1 MPNQNQQPNGLP
13 PQQNKTP
20 GKTNWGLW
28 ILLAV
33 IAGILALAFMSDDG
47 FGGSTKKLTLE
58 EFEADC
64 RDGKIIQNDQ
74 KKFPIT
80 ITTKDGTTKATLS
93 AYRLK
98 EAPTTDLSTFIVPFT
113 PSEEMINLLNENGI
127 TERLLLNSF
136 HRTQT
141 IDGDG
146 STPTVAQ
153 MNASSIRPVPLTTVT
168 HQTPP
173 TPQATEP
180 QEADQNV
187 ATTTPDTA
195 TEANAAPADSTDG
208 AAAKVDSAPTEQQ
221 RMVPVVIQRQY
232 SLKNRPDII
241 NTQDFK
247 QICKEKR
254 ILFKQDSDKYNSNG
268 KPVEMINPFI
278 LQVPGDNRLYVIG
291 QYIKRPPL
299 AQVDTKQ
306 TEPVIVNFHTS
317 LQGDKI
323 KELLGNSFTH
333 KIESNT
339 WQAILINC
347 LPVIIIIFILI
358 FLFRAQGGGAGGA
371 MKFARSRARLLDPA
385 SNNITFKDVAGI
397 SEAKEELWEIVEFLR
412 NPKKFRNLGGT
423 IPKGV
428 LMVGPPGTGKTL
440 LAKAIAGE
448 ADVPFYTISGSDFV
462 EMFVGV
468 GASRVR
474 DMFAEAKK
482 NSPCLIFIDEIDAVG
497 RHRGHGVGGGHDER
511 EQTLNAMLVEMDG
524 FTPNENVI
532 VIAATNRVDVLD
544 PALLRPGRFDRQV
557 MVHLPDAA
565 GREQILRVHV
575 RKIKL
580 DPSVNLT
587 PIAKATTGFSGA
599 ELANLVNEAALIA
612 ARKNQSTVLQ
622 ADLEEA
628 REKVR
633 WGRERRSLEI
643 TDKEKYNTAVH
654 EAGHALCLL
663 KTDLA
668 KTLPL
673 HKVTIIPRGPALG
686 VTMMLPDE
694 DKHSEYKSE
703 LLDYIVMAMGVRCA
717 EQVVF
722 GDVSG
727 GARGDIQQAT
737 AIARKMVC
745 VYGMSEKLGP
755 IEYGTN
761 HNEVFL
767 ARDISQTTRNY
778 SERTAQII
786 DEEIQRIV
794 TENYQRA
801 LTILTENKDKLLLV
815 ADKLIEYETLSGEH
829 ITELVET
836 GTMQNPPTKELPPPM
851 PEEPD
856 APTDLET
863 PDDCPPAPGE
873 VEAEEK
879 AQPRI

>member
-1 MPNQNQQPNGLP
+1 MPAPA
-13 PQQNKTP
+13 P

-33 IAGILALAFMSDDG
+33 ITGILALAFMSDDG

-64 RDGKIIQNDQ
+64 KNGKVILNNQ
-74 KKFPIT
+74 KDFPVVIT
-80 ITTKDGTTKATLS
+80 SNSNNTKAVIS

-98 EAPTTDLSTFIVPFT
+98 QQPATDLGTFIVPYSD
-113 PSEEMINLLNENGI
+113 SEEMKNLLNEAGI
-127 TERLLLNSF
+127 TNTAILSDF
-136 HRTQT
+136 HRTQDSLEAVT
-141 IDGDG
+141 MKPVVANVEAKPQPT
-146 STPTVAQ
+146 TPTGNEPQ
-153 MNASSIRPVPLTTVT
+153 GTE
-168 HQTPP
+168 
-173 TPQATEP
+173 QATADKQP
-180 QEADQNV
+180 GEA
-187 ATTTPDTA
+187 A
-195 TEANAAPADSTDG
+195 EDSPE
-208 AAAKVDSAPTEQQ
+208 VRQ
-221 RMVPVVIQRQY
+221 RRMPVVIQHRY
-232 SLKNRPDII
+232 SLKNKPDML
-241 NTQDFK
+241 NV
-247 QICKEKR
+247 KEFAR
-254 ILFKQDSDKYNSNG
+254 LYREGRLLFASDSDKYNNNG
-268 KPVEMINPFI
+268 KPVQIINPMI
-278 LQVPGDNRLYVIG
+278 LTTQLDANRYVFG
-291 QYIKRPPL
+291 QYIKRAPL
-299 AQVDTKQ
+299 AKVDPKD
-306 TEPVIVNFHTS
+306 TEPVSVSFS
-317 LQGDKI
+317 PAFQGKKI
-323 KELLGNSFTH
+323 NELLDNNFSH

-339 WQAILINC
+339 WEAILINC

-358 FLFRAQGGGAGGA
+358 FLFRAQGGGPGGA

-580 DPSVNLT
+580 DPSVNLN
-587 PIAKATTGFSGA
+587 PIARATTGFSGA

-612 ARKNQSTVLQ
+612 ARKNQKTVMQ

-668 KTLPL
+668 KSLPL

-703 LLDYIVMAMGVRCA
+703 LLDYIVMAMGGRCA

-737 AIARKMVC
+737 SIARKMVC

-755 IEYGTN
+755 IEYGSN

-801 LTILTENKDKLLLV
+801 LDILTEHKDKLLLV

-829 ITELVET
+829 IAELVET
-836 GTMQNPPTKELPPPM
+836 GTMLNPPTRELPPPM
-851 PEEPD
+851 PVDLD
-856 APTDLET
+856 APTDLQT
-863 PDDCPPAPGE
+863 PDDEPPAPGE
-873 VEAEEK
+873 VEAEDKDE
-879 AQPRI
+879 PRF

>member
-1 MPNQNQQPNGLP
+1 MLNV
-13 PQQNKTP
+13 K
-20 GKTNWGLW
+20 
-28 ILLAV
+28 
-33 IAGILALAFMSDDG
+33 
-47 FGGSTKKLTLE
+47 
-58 EFEADC
+58 EFA
-64 RDGKIIQNDQ
+64 R
-74 KKFPIT
+74 
-80 ITTKDGTTKATLS
+80 L
-93 AYRLK
+93 YR
-98 EAPTTDLSTFIVPFT
+98 E
-113 PSEEMINLLNENGI
+113 G
-127 TERLLLNSF
+127 
-136 HRTQT
+136 
-141 IDGDG
+141 
-146 STPTVAQ
+146 
-153 MNASSIRPVPLTTVT
+153 
-168 HQTPP
+168 
-173 TPQATEP
+173 
-180 QEADQNV
+180 
-187 ATTTPDTA
+187 
-195 TEANAAPADSTDG
+195 
-208 AAAKVDSAPTEQQ
+208 
-221 RMVPVVIQRQY
+221 
-232 SLKNRPDII
+232 
-241 NTQDFK
+241 
-247 QICKEKR
+247 R
-254 ILFKQDSDKYNSNG
+254 ILFASDSDKYNNNG
-268 KPVEMINPFI
+268 KPVQIINPMI
-278 LQVPGDNRLYVIG
+278 LTTQLDANRYVFG
-291 QYIKRPPL
+291 QYIKRAPL
-299 AQVDTKQ
+299 AKVAPKD
-306 TEPVIVNFHTS
+306 TEPVSVSFS
-317 LQGDKI
+317 PAFQGKKI
-323 KELLGNSFTH
+323 NELLDNNFSH

-339 WQAILINC
+339 WEAILINC

-358 FLFRAQGGGAGGA
+358 FLFRAQGGGPGGA

-580 DPSVNLT
+580 DPSVNLN
-587 PIAKATTGFSGA
+587 PIARATTGFSGA

-612 ARKNQSTVLQ
+612 ARKNQKTVMQ

-668 KTLPL
+668 KSLPL

-703 LLDYIVMAMGVRCA
+703 LLDYIVMAMGGRCA

-737 AIARKMVC
+737 SIARKMVC

-755 IEYGTN
+755 IEYGSN
-761 HNEVFL
+761 HSEVFL

-801 LTILTENKDKLLLV
+801 LDILTEHKDKLLLV

-829 ITELVET
+829 IAELVET
-836 GTMQNPPTKELPPPM
+836 GTMLNPPTRELPPPM
-851 PEEPD
+851 PVDLD
-856 APTDLET
+856 APTDLQT
-863 PDDCPPAPGE
+863 PDDEPPAPGE
-873 VEAEEK
+873 VEAEDKDE
-879 AQPRI
+879 PRF

>member
-1 MPNQNQQPNGLP
+1 MADQKQNPNGLP
-13 PQQNKTP
+13 PSPNHTP
-20 GKTNWGLW
+20 GRTNWGLW
-28 ILLAV
+28 ILVAV
-33 IAGILALAFMSDDG
+33 IVGILALAFMSDDG
-47 FGGSTKKLTLE
+47 FSGTTKKITME
-58 EFEADC
+58 EFEANC
-64 RDGKIIQNDQ
+64 HDGRIILSDQ
-74 KKFPIT
+74 KKYPVEV
-80 ITTKDGTTKATLS
+80 TTNDSTSKATLT
-93 AYRLK
+93 AFRLK
-98 EAPTTDLSTFIVPFT
+98 TAPATPLGAFLVRFNDSEKMNNLLNAYGIADSVYAAPTEGQVSTDAPAQPEATQEVEGTADNKDTQEAAPVVPVELKQSPMIAALNNAVTTYGAVDEMNAAEFHDLCESKRVLFSKDSHKFQSQGNAVQIPNPVIIINPETQERALIGYYRKVTPPTAVDEKNTEPIIVPF
-113 PSEEMINLLNENGI
+113 S
-127 TERLLLNSF
+127 
-136 HRTQT
+136 RT
-141 IDGDG
+141 
-146 STPTVAQ
+146 
-153 MNASSIRPVPLTTVT
+153 
-168 HQTPP
+168 
-173 TPQATEP
+173 
-180 QEADQNV
+180 
-187 ATTTPDTA
+187 
-195 TEANAAPADSTDG
+195 
-208 AAAKVDSAPTEQQ
+208 
-221 RMVPVVIQRQY
+221 
-232 SLKNRPDII
+232 
-241 NTQDFK
+241 F
-247 QICKEKR
+247 
-254 ILFKQDSDKYNSNG
+254 
-268 KPVEMINPFI
+268 
-278 LQVPGDNRLYVIG
+278 
-291 QYIKRPPL
+291 
-299 AQVDTKQ
+299 
-306 TEPVIVNFHTS
+306 
-317 LQGDKI
+317 QGDKV
-323 KELLGNSFTH
+323 KQLLGNNVTY
-333 KIESNT
+333 KVESNT
-339 WQAILINC
+339 WEAILINC
-347 LPVIIIIFILI
+347 LPVVLIFIILM
-358 FLFRAQGGGAGGA
+358 FLFRAQGGGPSGA
-371 MKFARSRARLLDPA
+371 MKFARSRARLLDPS

-412 NPKKFRNLGGT
+412 NPRKFRNLGGT

-557 MVHLPDAA
+557 VVNLPDAA
-565 GREQILRVHV
+565 GREQILKVHV

-580 DPSVNLT
+580 DPSVQLA
-587 PIAKATTGFSGA
+587 PIARATTGFSGA

-612 ARKNQSTVLQ
+612 ARKNQTTVKQ

-643 TDKEKYNTAVH
+643 SDREKYMTAVH

-663 KTDLA
+663 KTPLA

-703 LLDYIVMAMGVRCA
+703 MLDYIVMAMGGRCA

-755 IEYGTN
+755 VEYGSN
-761 HNEVFL
+761 HSEVFL
-767 ARDISQTTRNY
+767 ARDISHTSRNY
-778 SERTAQII
+778 SERTAQLI

-794 TENYQRA
+794 EENYTRA
-801 LTILTENKDKLLLV
+801 LNILTENKDKLTLV
-815 ADKLIEYETLSGEH
+815 ADKLVEYETLSGEH
-829 ITELVET
+829 IAELVET
-836 GTMQNPPTKELPPPM
+836 GTMLNPPDKELPPPM
-851 PEEPD
+851 PEED
-856 APTDLET
+856 ETDGHSEQSELTADDET
-863 PDDCPPAPGE
+863 TKSDN
-873 VEAEEK
+873 
-879 AQPRI
+879 I

>member
-1 MPNQNQQPNGLP
+1 MPAPA
-13 PQQNKTP
+13 P

-33 IAGILALAFMSDDG
+33 ITGILALAFMSDDG

-64 RDGKIIQNDQ
+64 KNGKVILNNQ
-74 KKFPIT
+74 KDFPVVIT
-80 ITTKDGTTKATLS
+80 GNSNNTKAVIS

-98 EAPTTDLSTFIVPFT
+98 QQPATDLGTFIVPYSD
-113 PSEEMINLLNENGI
+113 SEEMKNLLNDAGI
-127 TERLLLNSF
+127 TNTAILSDF
-136 HRTQT
+136 HRTQDSLEAVT
-141 IDGDG
+141 MKPVVANVEAKPQP
-146 STPTVAQ
+146 STTGNESP
-153 MNASSIRPVPLTTVT
+153 
-168 HQTPP
+168 
-173 TPQATEP
+173 
-180 QEADQNV
+180 
-187 ATTTPDTA
+187 
-195 TEANAAPADSTDG
+195 G
-208 AAAKVDSAPTEQQ
+208 TEQASADKQTGEAAEDSPEVRQ
-221 RMVPVVIQRQY
+221 RRMPVVIQHRY
-232 SLKNRPDII
+232 SLKNKPDML
-241 NTQDFK
+241 NV
-247 QICKEKR
+247 KEFARLYKEGR
-254 ILFKQDSDKYNSNG
+254 ILFASDSDKYNNNG
-268 KPVEMINPFI
+268 KPVQIINPMI
-278 LQVPGDNRLYVIG
+278 LTTQLDANRYVFG
-291 QYIKRPPL
+291 QYIKRSPL
-299 AQVDTKQ
+299 TKVEPKD
-306 TEPVIVNFHTS
+306 TEPVSVSFS
-317 LQGDKI
+317 PAFQGDKV
-323 KELLGNSFTH
+323 KELLDNNFSH

-339 WQAILINC
+339 WEAILINC

-358 FLFRAQGGGAGGA
+358 FLFRAQGGGPGGA

-580 DPSVNLT
+580 DPSVNLN
-587 PIAKATTGFSGA
+587 PIARATTGFSGA

-612 ARKNQSTVLQ
+612 ARKNQKTVMQ

-643 TDKEKYNTAVH
+643 TDKEKYTAAVH

-668 KTLPL
+668 KSLPL

-703 LLDYIVMAMGVRCA
+703 LLDYIVMAMGGRCA

-737 AIARKMVC
+737 SIARKMVC
-745 VYGMSEKLGP
+745 VYGMSDKLGP
-755 IEYGTN
+755 IEYGSN
-761 HNEVFL
+761 HSEVFL

-801 LTILTENKDKLLLV
+801 LDILTEHKDKLLLV

-829 ITELVET
+829 IAELVET
-836 GTMQNPPTKELPPPM
+836 GTMLNPPTRELPPPM
-851 PEEPD
+851 PVDLD
-856 APTDLET
+856 APTDLQT
-863 PDDCPPAPGE
+863 PDDEPPAPGE
-873 VEAEEK
+873 VEAEE
-879 AQPRI
+879 QTEPRI

>member
-1 MPNQNQQPNGLP
+1 MADQKQNPNGLP
-13 PQQNKTP
+13 PSHNHTP

-28 ILLAV
+28 ILAAV
-33 IAGILALAFMSDDG
+33 IIGILSLAFMSDDG
-47 FGGSTKKLTLE
+47 FGGSTKKITLE
-58 EFEADC
+58 EFESDC
-64 RDGKIIQNDQ
+64 REGKIILHDQ
-74 KKFPIT
+74 KKYPIEVT
-80 ITTKDGTTKATLS
+80 SNDSSSKATLT

-98 EAPTTDLSTFIVPFT
+98 NILPPTQLGTFLVRFND
-113 PSEEMINLLNENGI
+113 SEEMNNLLNSYGIANSVYVPGDVDTEPVATTEQPAEN
-127 TERLLLNSF
+127 
-136 HRTQT
+136 
-141 IDGDG
+141 
-146 STPTVAQ
+146 
-153 MNASSIRPVPLTTVT
+153 
-168 HQTPP
+168 
-173 TPQATEP
+173 QATEAQDGATAP
-180 QEADQNV
+180 EEAKP
-187 ATTTPDTA
+187 AA
-195 TEANAAPADSTDG
+195 TEPTTVEFLPSPVADALS
-208 AAAKVDSAPTEQQ
+208 KLIP
-221 RMVPVVIQRQY
+221 
-232 SLKNRPDII
+232 
-241 NTQDFK
+241 QDNNVELITGDAFRAL
-247 QICKEKR
+247 CEKGR
-254 ILFKQDSDKYNSNG
+254 ILFAKDNAKYKDSGVQLSDPIIIVDPATK
-268 KPVEMINPFI
+268 ERA
-278 LQVPGDNRLYVIG
+278 LLG
-291 QYIKRPPL
+291 QYRKITPPS
-299 AQVDTKQ
+299 AVEEKN
-306 TEPVIVNFHTS
+306 TEPVLVPFSRTF
-317 LQGDKI
+317 QGDKV
-323 KELLGNSFTH
+323 KELLGNNVTY
-333 KIESNT
+333 KVESNT
-339 WQAILINC
+339 WEAILINC
-347 LPVIIIIFILI
+347 LPIVIIIIILVFI
-358 FLFRAQGGGAGGA
+358 FRAQSGGPSGA
-371 MKFARSRARLLDPA
+371 MKFARSRARLLDPS

-412 NPKKFRNLGGT
+412 NPRKFRNLGGT

-557 MVHLPDAA
+557 VVNLPDAA
-565 GREQILRVHV
+565 GREQILKVHV

-580 DPSVNLT
+580 DPSVQLA
-587 PIAKATTGFSGA
+587 PIARATTGFSGA

-612 ARKNQSTVLQ
+612 ARKNQSTVKQ

-643 TDKEKYNTAVH
+643 SDREKYMTAVH

-663 KTDLA
+663 KTPLA

-703 LLDYIVMAMGVRCA
+703 MLDYIVMAMGGRCA

-755 IEYGTN
+755 VEYGSN
-761 HNEVFL
+761 HSEVFL
-767 ARDISQTTRNY
+767 ARDISHTSRNY

-794 TENYQRA
+794 EENYTRA
-801 LTILTENKDKLLLV
+801 LNILTENKDKLTLV
-815 ADKLIEYETLSGEH
+815 ADKLVEYETLSGEH
-829 ITELVET
+829 IAELVET
-836 GTMQNPPTKELPPPM
+836 GTMLNPPDKELPPPM
-851 PEEPD
+851 PEED
-856 APTDLET
+856 ETDGHSEQSELTADDET
-863 PDDCPPAPGE
+863 TKSDNL
-873 VEAEEK
+873 
-879 AQPRI
+879 